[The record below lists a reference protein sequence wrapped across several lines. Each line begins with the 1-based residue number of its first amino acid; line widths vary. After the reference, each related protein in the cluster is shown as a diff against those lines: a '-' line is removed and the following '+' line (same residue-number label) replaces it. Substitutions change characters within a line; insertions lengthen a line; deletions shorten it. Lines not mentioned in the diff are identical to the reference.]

1 MRSFLLYL
9 QVGYLLLFCGL
20 SFTSVFIESDPLALG
35 GFIFAV
41 IWLLGLIILRWQRMV
56 GGITITVCSL
66 LLLLSGLYGQ
76 ITRVNFISENGG
88 MENPDGMGSPMAF
101 LLGWMVMTLLC
112 FLPGIVFFSSN
123 ALALWRTSR
132 VKKIA

>member
-1 MRSFLLYL
+1 
-9 QVGYLLLFCGL
+9 
-20 SFTSVFIESDPLALG
+20 LG